1 MAGFFGVQQSFRG
14 AQGVQCVKHT
24 GRYLQEAVRST
35 DRHLKM
41 PGSQFRTDVAEQL
54 SQHEPGHCC
63 IGGACLQHGAML
75 DCRFTRPRQ
84 HKFRH
89 SLVPATS
96 LTEQAQGSLPEQ
108 SALSSNT
115 MCQACTRLVSSS
127 AARLHLSELS
137 RQHCPFKAA
146 SAQQFQPE
154 QAQPVTFSPWRPP
167 CTTTH
172 GSLGLLPQA
181 VQPECAIR
189 ATP

>member
-1 MAGFFGVQQSFRG
+1 M
-14 AQGVQCVKHT
+14 QCVKHT
-24 GRYLQEAVRST
+24 GRYLQQAVRST

-41 PGSQFRTDVAEQL
+41 PGSEFRTDVAEQL

-115 MCQACTRLVSSS
+115 MCQACTRLP
-127 AARLHLSELS
+127 APLSTPQQPRFS
-137 RQHCPFKAA
+137 QRCATTPVR
-146 SAQQFQPE
+146 AQQAALSIQ
-154 QAQPVTFSPWRPP
+154 S
-167 CTTTH
+167 
-172 GSLGLLPQA
+172 SLCPTVSA
-181 VQPECAIR
+181 
-189 ATP
+189 